1 MSFMLI
7 HVTDILS
14 WLAEALPVDQ
24 ELTRL
29 RREAYSLRFVAHK
42 NIFCGT
48 ACIQETAKINVQT
61 TPDILP
67 LSVHC
72 NWQQYNEGGGQ
83 SK

>member
-1 MSFMLI
+1 MFVITENIMKRP
-7 HVTDILS
+7 VLS
-14 WLAEALPVDQ
+14 
-24 ELTRL
+24 
-29 RREAYSLRFVAHK
+29 
-42 NIFCGT
+42 GT

-61 TPDILP
+61 TNDILP